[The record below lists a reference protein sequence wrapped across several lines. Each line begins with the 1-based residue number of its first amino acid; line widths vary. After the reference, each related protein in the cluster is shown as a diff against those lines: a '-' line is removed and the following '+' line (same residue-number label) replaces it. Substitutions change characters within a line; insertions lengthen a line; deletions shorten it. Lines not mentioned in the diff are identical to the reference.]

1 MQLLLLSS
9 AQPPG
14 CEFLEHALPAVADLM
29 DGRERML
36 FVPYGRR
43 DFDTCARAV
52 HSVLSSVGIKL
63 DGLHRATDPVAA
75 IRSAEVVFLG
85 GGNTFRLLAALQRQG
100 LVRELRRAALAGVP
114 HLGVGAGAT
123 VACPSLR
130 TSNDMPVVQPS
141 SFAALNLV
149 PFQINPGYCARP
161 GRDEHIA
168 EFLAHN
174 DAPVLGLP
182 PDSWVRLRDRSAEL
196 GDRPARLF
204 TRHAPPRD
212 LPGRADLS
220 FLLHTAPRYDV
231 A

>member
-85 GGNTFRLLAALQRQG
+85 GGAGLMKRYLPQGSVPRPIILDDDKLNAQAYERLASQ
-100 LVRELRRAALAGVP
+100 VAG
-114 HLGVGAGAT
+114 HAG
-123 VACPSLR
+123 
-130 TSNDMPVVQPS
+130 
-141 SFAALNLV
+141 
-149 PFQINPGYCARP
+149 
-161 GRDEHIA
+161 
-168 EFLAHN
+168 
-174 DAPVLGLP
+174 
-182 PDSWVRLRDRSAEL
+182 
-196 GDRPARLF
+196 
-204 TRHAPPRD
+204 
-212 LPGRADLS
+212 
-220 FLLHTAPRYDV
+220 
-231 A
+231 